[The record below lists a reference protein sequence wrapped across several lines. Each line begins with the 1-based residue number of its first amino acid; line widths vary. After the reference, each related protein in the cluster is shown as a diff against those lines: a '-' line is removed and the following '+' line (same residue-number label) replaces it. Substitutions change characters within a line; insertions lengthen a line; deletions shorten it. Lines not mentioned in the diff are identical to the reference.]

1 MQQWRPRWRL
11 LWLCFIAVM
20 TVSCSAFSGAAGAD
34 LTQEA
39 ESPAATIA
47 GTARSSPASPSEHA
61 GGGAAEAKEETGN
74 DATVAVVTITCLIAI
89 SILFEMFTEVLR
101 DTTDEMNMPFVNTV
115 FSELTTLG
123 FIGLLLFVITKLDV
137 LSRISLVYLGER
149 DKLQETIEKLHMGLF
164 LFIVIFLV
172 LCCALLKIGVVV
184 QNEWREFER
193 GASDIPTIVSE
204 YVLLTEPPR
213 GWRERFSLS
222 RVLAARKAR
231 REMIYLSLRRRFM
244 DYRSNHPNPETAQRL
259 AKEFQ
264 RNPNVHFPFHEYL
277 SIISGEVMGRLI
289 EIDLPTWVA
298 LEVVLVLV
306 LVASWQLG
314 PVGEIW
320 LLLIAGLSLI
330 ALNEFVHSRIVRM
343 RRLLT
348 PPRLL
353 KDAERLRRKN
363 EWRAKHRLQ
372 LVDLTEKTWILAA
385 SETSEDDFT
394 PPYIDLLPGGGHHM
408 SEFELAKQQKML
420 LGGAGNGV
428 LLALFSTRL
437 VFMLTAM
444 HMATFLTRTLGQ
456 IHANFSSGFA
466 IFVLDVLFVLP
477 SIVVTVMSLRIAR
490 DGLYAFNVEHMK
502 ATRVIAK
509 VMRILKARQTLRTL
523 RFVAEMKIYLREN
536 ARRTSQFSLPITA
549 SLHESSAKYSS
560 LVAHKTG
567 SSTGRGGRPVA
578 PARRD
583 SSTSS
588 ASSPRARSAST
599 VEPPLSPL
607 ATYTTSRDMRSDAY
621 KLEAERRDIN
631 AIFCLFDT
639 DGSGS
644 VSREEMANL
653 LLAITHELTDGQLNR
668 LMSDLIEGDD
678 DQEEITF
685 EAFYNWCH
693 HHIQDNA
700 HSKEDLIEEIFNMV
714 DADSSGFITVDEFI
728 AIFKTL
734 GQSLD
739 HDDVRELIYQ
749 MDRNDDGKIDLE
761 EFTRMLQKHEV

>member
-1 MQQWRPRWRL
+1 
-11 LWLCFIAVM
+11 
-20 TVSCSAFSGAAGAD
+20 
-34 LTQEA
+34 
-39 ESPAATIA
+39 
-47 GTARSSPASPSEHA
+47 
-61 GGGAAEAKEETGN
+61 
-74 DATVAVVTITCLIAI
+74 
-89 SILFEMFTEVLR
+89 
-101 DTTDEMNMPFVNTV
+101 MPFVNTV

-137 LSRISLVYLGER
+137 LSRISLAYLGEE

-172 LCCALLKIGVVV
+172 LCCALLKLGVIV

-193 GASDIPTIVSE
+193 GASDIPAIVSE

-213 GWRERFSLS
+213 NWRERFSLS
-222 RVLAARKAR
+222 RTLAARKAR

-244 DYRSNHPNPETAQRL
+244 DFRSNHPNPDTAQRL

-264 RNPNVHFPFHEYL
+264 RNPDMHFPFHEYL
-277 SIISGEVMGRLI
+277 AIISGEVMGRLI
-289 EIDLPTWVA
+289 EIDLPTWIA
-298 LEVVLVLV
+298 LEVVLVVLLV
-306 LVASWQLG
+306 VSWQLG

-320 LLLIAGLSLI
+320 LLLFAGLSLI
-330 ALNEFVHSRIVRM
+330 AMNEFVHSRIVRM

-348 PPRLL
+348 PPRML

-363 EWRAKHRLQ
+363 EWRARHHLK
-372 LVDLTEKTWILAA
+372 LVDPNEKTWILE
-385 SETSEDDFT
+385 SVETSEDDFT
-394 PPYIDLLPGGGHHM
+394 PPYIDTLPGGGHHM

-420 LGGAGNGV
+420 LGGKGNGV

-437 VFMLTAM
+437 VFLLTAL
-444 HMATFLTRTLGQ
+444 HLATFVTRTAPQ
-456 IHANFSSGFA
+456 IHANYSNWFA
-466 IFVLDVLFVLP
+466 IFLLDVLFVLP

-502 ATRVIAK
+502 SARVIAK

-536 ARRTSQFSLPITA
+536 VRSSSQFSLPITA
-549 SLHESSAKYSS
+549 SLHESSAKYST
-560 LVAHKTG
+560 LVAHKAG
-567 SSTGRGGRPVA
+567 SSTSRGRAA
-578 PARRD
+578 PGKRD
-583 SSTSS
+583 SL
-588 ASSPRARSAST
+588 ASSSSSTRAIPSSPK
-599 VEPPLSPL
+599 EPPLSPL
-607 ATYTTSRDMRSDAY
+607 ATYTSTRDLRSDAY

-631 AIFCLFDT
+631 LIFCLFDT

-644 VSREEMANL
+644 VSRDEMANL
-653 LLAITHELTDGQLNR
+653 LLAITHELNEEQLNR
-668 LMSDLIEGDD
+668 LMSDLVEGDE
-678 DQEEITF
+678 DQDEITF

-693 HHIQDNA
+693 HHIQENA
-700 HSKEDLIEEIFNMV
+700 HSKDDLIEEIFNMV
-714 DADSSGFITVDEFI
+714 DADGSGFITVDEFI

-761 EFTRMLQKHEV
+761 EFAKMLQKHEV

>member
-1 MQQWRPRWRL
+1 
-11 LWLCFIAVM
+11 
-20 TVSCSAFSGAAGAD
+20 
-34 LTQEA
+34 
-39 ESPAATIA
+39 
-47 GTARSSPASPSEHA
+47 
-61 GGGAAEAKEETGN
+61 
-74 DATVAVVTITCLIAI
+74 
-89 SILFEMFTEVLR
+89 
-101 DTTDEMNMPFVNTV
+101 MPFVNTV

-123 FIGLLLFVITKLDV
+123 FIGLLLFVITRLDV
-137 LSRISLVYLGER
+137 LSRISLVYLGEK

-193 GASDIPTIVSE
+193 GASDIPTIVSD

-222 RVLAARKAR
+222 RILAAKKAR

-264 RNPNVHFPFHEYL
+264 RNPDLHFPFHEYL

-289 EIDLPTWVA
+289 EIDLPTWIA
-298 LEVVLVLV
+298 LELLLVLV
-306 LVASWQLG
+306 LIVSWQLG

-320 LLLIAGLSLI
+320 LLLFAGLSLI
-330 ALNEFVHSRIVRM
+330 ALNEYVHSRIVRM

-363 EWRAKHRLQ
+363 EWRAKHHLE
-372 LVDLTEKTWILAA
+372 LVDLNEKTWILAA

-394 PPYIDLLPGGGHHM
+394 PPYIDMLPGGGHTM
-408 SEFELAKQQKML
+408 TEIELAKQQKML
-420 LGGAGNGV
+420 LGGKGNGV
-428 LLALFSTRL
+428 VLALFSTRL

-444 HMATFLTRTLGQ
+444 HMATFLTRTLSQ
-456 IHANFSSGFA
+456 IHANYSSGLV

-477 SIVVTVMSLRIAR
+477 SVVVTIMSLRIAR

-502 ATRVIAK
+502 STRVIAK

-523 RFVAEMKIYLREN
+523 RFVAEMKIYLHEN
-536 ARRTSQFSLPITA
+536 VRRNSQFSLPITA

-567 SSTGRGGRPVA
+567 SSTVRGRAVSSGK
-578 PARRD
+578 RD
-583 SSTSS
+583 SFTSSSS
-588 ASSPRARSAST
+588 ASTRPLSPSVT
-599 VEPPLSPL
+599 EPPLSPL
-607 ATYTTSRDMRSDAY
+607 ATYTSSRGMRSDAY

-644 VSREEMANL
+644 VSRDEMASL
-653 LLAITHELTDGQLNR
+653 LLAITHELTEEQLNR
-668 LMSDLIEGDD
+668 LMSDLVEGDE

-693 HHIQDNA
+693 HHIQENA
-700 HSKEDLIEEIFNMV
+700 HTKDDLIEEIFNMV
-714 DADSSGFITVDEFI
+714 DADGSGFITVDEFI

-761 EFTRMLQKHEV
+761 EFARMLQKHEV